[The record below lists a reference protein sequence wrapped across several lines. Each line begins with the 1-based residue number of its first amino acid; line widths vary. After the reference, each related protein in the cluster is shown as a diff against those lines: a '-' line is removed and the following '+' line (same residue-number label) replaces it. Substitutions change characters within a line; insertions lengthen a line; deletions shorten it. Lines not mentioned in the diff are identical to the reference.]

1 MSNRSAGISKK
12 KLTTG
17 TQKTKQMGKNA
28 IAILTMGGG
37 RFYGNKCNQSI
48 LLDSAVKKNCI
59 KRLRGEVKVVK

>member
-12 KLTTG
+12 KLTIG

-28 IAILTMGGG
+28 IACINYMGGG

-48 LLDSAVKKNCI
+48 LLDSAVKKI
-59 KRLRGEVKVVK
+59 VLRG